1 MHGGAVSAS
10 GQGPGHGTELVVRLP
25 LLGVTST
32 SFGVPTSE
40 SKRPPVVSPRR
51 ILVADDNSDAVEA
64 LALQLQLAGH
74 DVRTANDGKRSR
86 SRSRLRPRWSC
97 SILACP
103 EWTATRPH
111 ARSGTK
117 WWGRSATLVALTGWG
132 QQQDRQRTSA
142 AGFDVHLVK
151 PVTEF
156 DLFHAI
162 ASARAGQS
170 TSPGPPSSNSRNRV
184 DPDPF
189 LRVRLESLHT
199 WTDSWASCEPLS
211 SFLFALVEIIVAGC
225 AGEEGAAASG
235 ASGKRKRRSGRR
247 SGAVP
252 VAVGTVV
259 RKSMPIEISV
269 IGSAEPMS
277 SVAIRAQT
285 TGQLT
290 SVKLHRGR

>member
-32 SFGVPTSE
+32 SFGARRN
-40 SKRPPVVSPRR
+40 RPPVMSPRR

-74 DVRTANDGKRSR
+74 DVRTANDGMEALGVAGRCAPGGPARSWHAQNG
-86 SRSRLRPRWSC
+86 RLRDRTPDQAPSGGAGR
-97 SILACP
+97 
-103 EWTATRPH
+103 H
-111 ARSGTK
+111 ARGAD
-117 WWGRSATLVALTGWG
+117 RLG

-170 TSPGPPSSNSRNRV
+170 TSPGPPSSNSRNRGR
-184 DPDPF
+184 PRPISGST
-189 LRVRLESLHT
+189 RITT
-199 WTDSWASCEPLS
+199 WTDSWASYGPCHHPL
-211 SFLFALVEIIVAGC
+211 C
-225 AGEEGAAASG
+225 AGRNHRRRLCGRRGAAASG
-235 ASGKRKRRSGRR
+235 ASGNGRSGR
-247 SGAVP
+247 GGGAAAVP

-259 RKSMPIEISV
+259 REV
-269 IGSAEPMS
+269 DADRDQRHRLG
-277 SVAIRAQT
+277 RADVERGDSRPDDRPVDECQ
-285 TGQLT
+285 
-290 SVKLHRGR
+290 LHRRR